1 MVYKCA
7 LISYRDILPLFIS
20 IFYLSVICLILLNLI
35 EYNYQLVFQLRK
47 DWEVMVKKKSLEDL
61 QKELAKKQEDIKIIN
76 RKIGQQKRYI
86 NTRIGEELLKGL
98 EISISDFDS
107 EDKIKKFVSLV
118 ISNSKNSVHQ
128 QFKNTPLEN
137 ENTNLNE

>member
-20 IFYLSVICLILLNLI
+20 ILYLSVFCLILMDLI

-107 EDKIKKFVSLV
+107 EDNIKKFVSLV
-118 ISNSKNSVHQ
+118 ISNSKNAVHQ
-128 QFKNTPLEN
+128 QFKNTTLEN
-137 ENTNLNE
+137 ENKTLNE

>member
-1 MVYKCA
+1 MVCKCA
-7 LISYRDILPLFIS
+7 LITYRDILPLFVS

-107 EDKIKKFVSLV
+107 EDKIRKFVSLV
-118 ISNSKNSVHQ
+118 ISNSKNAVHQ
-128 QFKNTPLEN
+128 QFKNTTLEN
-137 ENTNLNE
+137 ENKTLNE

>member
-1 MVYKCA
+1 MVCKCA
-7 LISYRDILPLFIS
+7 LILYRDILPLFIS

-118 ISNSKNSVHQ
+118 ISNSKNAVHQ
-128 QFKNTPLEN
+128 QFKNTTLEN
-137 ENTNLNE
+137 ENKTFNE

>member
-20 IFYLSVICLILLNLI
+20 ILYLSVFCLILMDLI

-118 ISNSKNSVHQ
+118 ISNSKNAVHQ
-128 QFKNTPLEN
+128 QFKNTTLEN
-137 ENTNLNE
+137 ENKTLNE

>member
-118 ISNSKNSVHQ
+118 ISNSKNAVHQ
-128 QFKNTPLEN
+128 QFKNTTLEN
-137 ENTNLNE
+137 ENKTFNE

>member
-1 MVYKCA
+1 MVCKCA
-7 LISYRDILPLFIS
+7 LIPYRDILPLFIS

-47 DWEVMVKKKSLEDL
+47 DWGVMVKKKSLEDL

-118 ISNSKNSVHQ
+118 ISNSKNAVHQ
-128 QFKNTPLEN
+128 QFKNTHLEN
-137 ENTNLNE
+137 ENKPLNE

>member
-1 MVYKCA
+1 MA
-7 LISYRDILPLFIS
+7 
-20 IFYLSVICLILLNLI
+20 
-35 EYNYQLVFQLRK
+35 
-47 DWEVMVKKKSLEDL
+47 KKKSLEDL

-118 ISNSKNSVHQ
+118 ISNSKNAVHQ
-128 QFKNTPLEN
+128 QLKNTHLEN
-137 ENTNLNE
+137 ENKPLNE

>member
-7 LISYRDILPLFIS
+7 FISYRDILPLFIS

-107 EDKIKKFVSLV
+107 EDKIKNFVSLV
-118 ISNSKNSVHQ
+118 ISNSKNAVHQ
-128 QFKNTPLEN
+128 QFKNTTLEN
-137 ENTNLNE
+137 

>member
-118 ISNSKNSVHQ
+118 ISNSKNAVHQ
-128 QFKNTPLEN
+128 QFKNTHLEN
-137 ENTNLNE
+137 ENKTLNE

>member
-1 MVYKCA
+1 MA
-7 LISYRDILPLFIS
+7 
-20 IFYLSVICLILLNLI
+20 
-35 EYNYQLVFQLRK
+35 
-47 DWEVMVKKKSLEDL
+47 KKKSLEDL

-86 NTRIGEELLKGL
+86 NTRIEEELLKGL

-118 ISNSKNSVHQ
+118 ISNSKNAVHQ
-128 QFKNTPLEN
+128 QFKNTNLEN
-137 ENTNLNE
+137 ENKTLNE

>member
-1 MVYKCA
+1 MVCKCA

-107 EDKIKKFVSLV
+107 EDKIRKFVSLV
-118 ISNSKNSVHQ
+118 ISNSKNAVHQ
-128 QFKNTPLEN
+128 QFKNTTLEN
-137 ENTNLNE
+137 ENKTLNE

>member
-1 MVYKCA
+1 MVCKCA

-20 IFYLSVICLILLNLI
+20 IFYLSVICLILLDLI

-118 ISNSKNSVHQ
+118 ISNSKNAVHQ
-128 QFKNTPLEN
+128 QFKNTTLEN
-137 ENTNLNE
+137 ENKTFNE

>member
-20 IFYLSVICLILLNLI
+20 IFYLSVICLILLDLI

-118 ISNSKNSVHQ
+118 ISNSKNAVHQ
-128 QFKNTPLEN
+128 QFKNTTLEN
-137 ENTNLNE
+137 ENKTLNE

>member
-1 MVYKCA
+1 MVCKCA

-118 ISNSKNSVHQ
+118 ISNSKNAVHQ
-128 QFKNTPLEN
+128 QFKNTTLEN
-137 ENTNLNE
+137 ENKPLNE

>member
-1 MVYKCA
+1 M
-7 LISYRDILPLFIS
+7 IQ
-20 IFYLSVICLILLNLI
+20 N
-35 EYNYQLVFQLRK
+35 N
-47 DWEVMVKKKSLEDL
+47 
-61 QKELAKKQEDIKIIN
+61 
-76 RKIGQQKRYI
+76 KRV
-86 NTRIGEELLKGL
+86 IGEELLKGL

>member
-1 MVYKCA
+1 MA
-7 LISYRDILPLFIS
+7 
-20 IFYLSVICLILLNLI
+20 
-35 EYNYQLVFQLRK
+35 
-47 DWEVMVKKKSLEDL
+47 KKKSLEDL

-76 RKIGQQKRYI
+76 RKIGQQKRYT

-118 ISNSKNSVHQ
+118 ISNSKNAVHQ
-128 QFKNTPLEN
+128 QFKNTTLEN
-137 ENTNLNE
+137 ENKPLNE

>member
-1 MVYKCA
+1 MVCKCA

-107 EDKIKKFVSLV
+107 EDKIKNFVSLV
-118 ISNSKNSVHQ
+118 ISNSKNAVHQ
-128 QFKNTPLEN
+128 QFKNTTLEN
-137 ENTNLNE
+137 

>member
-1 MVYKCA
+1 MVCKCA

-118 ISNSKNSVHQ
+118 ISNSKNAVHQ
-128 QFKNTPLEN
+128 QFKNTTLEN
-137 ENTNLNE
+137 